1 MLARMGERMNLAGV
15 AEERVKER
23 GEQVSL
29 FYEGREITNVEML
42 RASRRLARA
51 LKDLEVKRGDRVILQ
66 MPNCP
71 EVLQG
76 FGAIWRI
83 GAVVVP
89 INYLVGEE
97 ETAYIYQD
105 SGAKVVISSQ
115 AFLPKIRAGR
125 TKAPGLENVILA
137 DPDVPPGFLSYPG
150 LVEKSPEEME
160 IVAMEDD
167 ELAALIYTAGT
178 TGRPKGVMHTHLSL
192 YTNARMQAESI
203 SLPEGMISIFVL
215 PLCHSY
221 GIASM
226 NQGLFRRSGGAVL
239 LSTFNV
245 EAIFAAIQKYRAH
258 SLAGVPTMYV
268 FMLLFPDPKKYD
280 LSSMKYW
287 FCGSAPL
294 ALETFRRF
302 KETFGFEI
310 IEGWGLT
317 EAGANN
323 SVNPLEGVK
332 KVGSI
337 GLPMKG
343 TEMRVV
349 TNEGNPLPPRKEGE
363 ILIRGPMLMKGYWNK
378 PAETAE
384 VLRGGWLHTGDVGY
398 VDEDGYFWITD
409 REKDLIIK
417 AGENISPRT
426 IEEVLFKHPKVSE
439 AAVIGMKDE
448 VYGEEIKA
456 FLVLKPGQDATVEE
470 IIEHCQN
477 KLTSFLVPRKVV
489 FLKALPKSLVGKVL
503 KKELRKMS

>member
-1 MLARMGERMNLAGV
+1 MNLAGI
-15 AEERVKER
+15 AEEKVEEQGER
-23 GEQVSL
+23 LSL
-29 FYEGREITNVEML
+29 IYEGKEITNVEML
-42 RASRRLARA
+42 RASQRLARA
-51 LKDLEVKRGDRVILQ
+51 LKDLGVKRGDRVILQ

-76 FGAIWRI
+76 FMAIWRI

-105 SGAKVVISSQ
+105 SGAKVVISSS
-115 AFLPKIRAGR
+115 AFLPKIRVGQ

-137 DPDVPPGFLSYPG
+137 DPEVPPGFLSYPS
-150 LVEKSPEEME
+150 LVEKSRKETEVVDMG
-160 IVAMEDD
+160 DD

-192 YTNARMQAESI
+192 CSNAKMQAESVP
-203 SLPEGMISIFVL
+203 LPDGMISIFVL

-226 NQGLFRRSGGAVL
+226 NLGLFRRGGGAVL

-245 EAIFAAIQKYRAH
+245 ETIFAAIHKYRANI
-258 SLAGVPTMYV
+258 LGGVPTMYV

-280 LSSMKYW
+280 LGSMKYW

-302 KETFGFEI
+302 KEVFGFEI

-343 TEMRVV
+343 TEMGVV
-349 TNEGNPLPPRKEGE
+349 DSEGNPLPPRKEGE
-363 ILIRGPMLMKGYWNK
+363 IVIRGPMLMMGYWNK
-378 PAETAE
+378 PQETAE
-384 VLRGGWLHTGDVGY
+384 VLRGGWLHTGDIGY

-409 REKDLIIK
+409 RKKDLIIK

-456 FLVLKPGQDATVEE
+456 FLVLKPGQDMTADE
-470 IIEHCQN
+470 IIEHCQK
-477 KLTSFLVPRKVV
+477 KLTSFLVPKEVV

-503 KKELRKMS
+503 KKELRKLS

>member
-1 MLARMGERMNLAGV
+1 MNLAGIS
-15 AEERVKER
+15 EERVKEQ
-23 GEQVSL
+23 GEQLSL

-51 LKDLEVKRGDRVILQ
+51 LKDLGVKRGDRVILQ

-105 SGAKVVISSQ
+105 SGAKVVISSS
-115 AFLPKIRAGR
+115 AFLPKVQAGR
-125 TKAPGLENVILA
+125 EKASGLGNVILV
-137 DPDVPPGFLSYPG
+137 DPDVPPGFLSYPR
-150 LVEKSPEEME
+150 LVERSSEETE
-160 IVAMEDD
+160 VVELADD

-192 YTNARMQAESI
+192 YSNAKMQAESI
-203 SLPEGMISIFVL
+203 SLPDGMVSIFVL

-226 NQGLFRRSGGAVL
+226 NQGLFRRGGKAVL
-239 LSTFNV
+239 LGSFNV
-245 EAIFAAIQKYRAH
+245 EAIFSAIQKYRANI
-258 SLAGVPTMYV
+258 LAGVPTMYV
-268 FMLLFPDPKKYD
+268 FMLLFPEPKKYD
-280 LSSMKYW
+280 LTSMRYW
-287 FCGSAPL
+287 LCGSAPL
-294 ALETFRRF
+294 ALETFHRF
-302 KETFGFEI
+302 KQAFGFEI

-349 TNEGNPLPPRKEGE
+349 DNEGKALPARKEGE
-363 ILIRGPMLMKGYWNK
+363 IVIRGPMLMKGYWNK
-378 PAETAE
+378 SQETAE

-398 VDEDGYFWITD
+398 VDEEGYFWITD
-409 REKDLIIK
+409 RKKDLIIK
-417 AGENISPRT
+417 AGENISPRA
-426 IEEVLFKHPKVSE
+426 IEEVLFRHPKVSE
-439 AAVIGMKDE
+439 AAVIGIKDE
-448 VYGEEIKA
+448 IYGEEIKA
-456 FLVLKPGQDATVEE
+456 YVVLKPGQEATADE
-470 IIEHCQN
+470 IIEYCRGS
-477 KLTSFLVPRKVV
+477 LTSFLLPREVA

-503 KKELRKMS
+503 KKELRKLS